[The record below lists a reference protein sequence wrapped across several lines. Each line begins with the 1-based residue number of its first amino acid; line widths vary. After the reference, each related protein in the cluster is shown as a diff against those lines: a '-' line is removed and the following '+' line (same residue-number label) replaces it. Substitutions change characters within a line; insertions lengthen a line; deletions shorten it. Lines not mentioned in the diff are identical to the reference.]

1 MSQTT
6 PIKAFISNIAEK
18 DYKQANQS
26 LQSMIELK
34 LKERI
39 KTVAV
44 QKNTEEKDK

>member
-1 MSQTT
+1 MKDNTT
-6 PIKAFISNIAEK
+6 IKAFISNIAEK

-39 KTVAV
+39 QSIAI
-44 QKNTEEKDK
+44 QKNTTKKDK